1 MIAAACPGAN
11 MVVQNK
17 YASRKPIF
25 MSGILYIFLNT
36 LTTVRSN
43 EPTYY
48 EITSIHTLLFL
59 GANRKILSSSSA

>member
-25 MSGILYIFLNT
+25 MSWNPLHFFKHLDD
-36 LTTVRSN
+36 S
-43 EPTYY
+43 
-48 EITSIHTLLFL
+48 
-59 GANRKILSSSSA
+59 